1 MAKGSG
7 KAKSAELGPLENAVM
22 KVIWESGESTADEV
36 RRKVVSDTQLKDST
50 IRTVL
55 RRLEAK
61 GFLSHRVEGRTFV
74 YFQKVARESLAARA
88 VKGIADR
95 FFQGSVS
102 DLLLGMAND
111 RMVTAQELKELAEKV
126 KRAAEAK
133 KSLK

>member
-1 MAKGSG
+1 MGREQKT
-7 KAKSAELGPLENAVM
+7 ELGPLEDAVM

-36 RRKVVSDTQLKDST
+36 RQKVDSETELKDST

-61 GFLSHRVEGRTFV
+61 GLLSHRLEGRTFV

-95 FFQGSVS
+95 FCKGSIS

-111 RMVTAQELKELAEKV
+111 QMVTAQELEELAEKV
-126 KRAAEAK
+126 KVAAEK
-133 KSLK
+133 RKEEG